1 MAAAARYYPGAMPRT
16 GFQYGAEL
24 ISASEPRETFDVSS
38 IGTSIASGNRHMG
51 NSTKYETR
59 PLIVAIPVHNEADT
73 IEGCLTALARQDHRD
88 PFEVV
93 ALLNN
98 CSDDTARIA
107 HGLAARLPYALH
119 VRECWL
125 EPTEVNA
132 GVARRMA
139 TQYALSRAGENGII
153 LTTDADSKVA
163 TNWMT
168 ANIAAIDAGS
178 DAVAGMAVLDDRDA
192 ASLPERLLIDDEKE
206 EAFGTLLD
214 EIDWLLD
221 PDAADP
227 WPRHTQHSGA
237 SIAVRARFLALAGG
251 IPAIPLGEDR
261 QLFTQLRR
269 IDARIR
275 HAREVMVMVSGRT
288 VGRAK
293 GGMADTIAR
302 RLREPDK
309 WLDEAMEPAADH
321 ARRAALR
328 ARAREIWTGR
338 HASAVALAH
347 ALRLPVTTVRRALKA
362 PAFGG
367 GWSELERQSPKL
379 QRRAVPVS
387 ELDRET
393 AHARA
398 IIADIG
404 AVIRPA
410 GIAHSAAVR
419 SPSAVVTD

>member
-1 MAAAARYYPGAMPRT
+1 MA
-16 GFQYGAEL
+16 
-24 ISASEPRETFDVSS
+24 
-38 IGTSIASGNRHMG
+38 
-51 NSTKYETR
+51 NSTKYEAR
-59 PLIVAIPVHNEADT
+59 PIIVAIPVHNEADY

-107 HGLAARLPYALH
+107 HGLAARLPYELH

-125 EPTEVNA
+125 DPTAVNA

-139 TQYALSRAGENGII
+139 TQCALSLAGENGII

-163 TNWMT
+163 TNWIA

-192 ASLPERLLIDDEKE
+192 AALPGRLLIDDEKA

-275 HAREVMVMVSGRT
+275 HAREVMVTVSGRS

-302 RLREPDK
+302 RLREPDR
-309 WLDEAMEPAADH
+309 WLDENMEPAADH

-328 ARAREIWTGR
+328 ARARDIWIGR
-338 HASAVALAH
+338 HSSAVALAN
-347 ALRLPVTTVRRALKA
+347 ALRLSVTTVRRALKT
-362 PAFGG
+362 PTFGG
-367 GWSELERQSPKL
+367 GWSELERRSLKL
-379 QRRAVPVS
+379 QRRIVPVS
-387 ELDRET
+387 ELGRET
-393 AHARA
+393 ARARA
-398 IIADIG
+398 IIGDLG
-404 AVIRPA
+404 AVIRQA
-410 GIAHSAAVR
+410 GIGHSAGAR
-419 SPSAVVTD
+419 SPEAAVPD